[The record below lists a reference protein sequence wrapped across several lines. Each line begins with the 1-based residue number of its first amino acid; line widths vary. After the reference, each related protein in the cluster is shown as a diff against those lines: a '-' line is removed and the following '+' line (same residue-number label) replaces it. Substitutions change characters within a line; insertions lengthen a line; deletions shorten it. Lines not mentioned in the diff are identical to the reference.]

1 MAREIQTWQ
10 LTDEYISNCISFI
23 FFPHQIVYLFIFV
36 SQKVLPLDRLYWKG
50 SKEILIIIQRNICWH
65 HLWPPLQYRPQ
76 CYWKW
81 KKNCLKN
88 IPCLGIWNRYT
99 TYLWSFLSC
108 HLMGKNEMT
117 KNNWLR
123 IYCNY
128 YLELWLLNVMVQK
141 SGWLKLDWSNN
152 I

>member
-81 KKNCLKN
+81 KKKLFKKHSMSWNLKQIHN
-88 IPCLGIWNRYT
+88 ISMIFY
-99 TYLWSFLSC
+99 
-108 HLMGKNEMT
+108 LMGKNEMN

-141 SGWLKLDWSNN
+141 SGWLKLDRSNN